1 VPDRPRPWREA
12 WRDRVAGA
20 RAVLALAVRA
30 DPVGV
35 IGTAVLGLLQSGMA
49 PLSALALKRITDGV
63 SYDLGASIV
72 TGVALFAIVQLW
84 GNVSAAV
91 NFPLRMR
98 VMERA
103 GHAVDQELM
112 RLAGG
117 AFGLE
122 HFERPE
128 YADKVELLR
137 GARRQLGQVPDTL
150 VWNTTSLLQLVL
162 SAGVLASAHPAL
174 IALPLF
180 ALPAIAVSQRTVWR
194 VETLQEELAE
204 RGRTRT
210 HLFKVALSP
219 AAGKELRV
227 FGLADT
233 MLRRYDDLWRS
244 METEIVRVQS
254 RFLLKSVLAWLVF
267 AVGYVG
273 AIALV
278 VRDAAA
284 GRASPGEVMLAVTL
298 AAQIRQQMQQVYGM
312 VQWATQVMVS
322 AERFGWLRSHAK
334 GAAALSRPVDPAPVP
349 ERLTH
354 GITLANLSFRY
365 PGTGPES
372 GVLTGVDIH
381 LPAGSTVAVVGD
393 NGAGKSTLV
402 KLLARF
408 YDPTDGAVLVDGVDL
423 RRFDVDEWRQCL
435 SAGFQDYARFEL
447 EAREVVGV
455 GRLDGLEDE
464 VAVQG
469 ALDRAAAS
477 TLVDELPSGLG
488 TLVGR
493 SFEGGVEL
501 SGGQW
506 QKLALGRAMMRPHPL
521 VLLLDEPTA
530 ALDAPTEHALF
541 ERYAGAA
548 RRAAGETGA
557 ITLLVSHRFSTVRMA
572 DLILVVDGQ
581 TISEAGTHT
590 ELMGRGGLYAEL
602 YELQAR
608 AYR

>member
-1 VPDRPRPWREA
+1 MF
-12 WRDRVAGA
+12 G
-20 RAVLALAVRA
+20 LAVRA

-35 IGTAVLGLLQSGMA
+35 ATTSTLGLLQAGMA
-49 PLSALALKRITDGV
+49 PLAALALKRITDGV
-63 SYDLGASIV
+63 TYDVMSSV
-72 TGVALFAIVQLW
+72 VVGVAIFGIIQLW
-84 GNVSAAV
+84 GNASAAV
-91 NFPLRMR
+91 NFPMRMR

-103 GHAVDQELM
+103 AHAVDQELM

-117 AFGLE
+117 AYGLE

-150 VWNTTSLLQLVL
+150 VWNATSVLQLVL

-180 ALPAIAVSQRTVWR
+180 AVPAIAVSQRTVWR
-194 VETLQEELAE
+194 VEKLQEELAE
-204 RGRTRT
+204 RGRTRL

-233 MLRRYDDLWRS
+233 FVRRYDDIWRS
-244 METEIVRVQS
+244 MEKEIVSVNA
-254 RFLLKSVLAWLVF
+254 RFQVKSVLAWMVF

-298 AAQIRQQMQQVYGM
+298 AAQIRQQMQQLYGM
-312 VQWATQVMVS
+312 VQWGTQVMVS
-322 AERFGWLRSHAK
+322 AERFGWLRAHAND
-334 GAAALSRPVDPAPVP
+334 AEAMSRPLDPAPVP
-349 ERLTH
+349 ERLTQ

-365 PGTGPES
+365 PGTGPEAD
-372 GVLTGVDIH
+372 VLSGVDIH

-455 GRLDGLEDE
+455 GRLDGLDDE
-464 VAVQG
+464 VEVQG

-477 TLVDELPSGLG
+477 TLADELPSGLG

-581 TISEAGTHT
+581 TIREAGTHS
-590 ELMGRGGLYAEL
+590 ELMARQGLYAEL